1 MIALTV
7 KSRLCARRLGRPGK
21 AARSLQA
28 KRQLEYLRRL
38 ARERHKRV
46 MPAKERAER
55 LVYSRIYRK
64 AMRRLVVAHSSEFD
78 RYLKKEGLFTK
89 KGVEK

>member
-1 MIALTV
+1 MTV
-7 KSRLCARRLGRPGK
+7 KSKLCARRRGRMDK

-28 KRQLEYLRRL
+28 KRQLEYLRRR
-38 ARERHKRV
+38 ARERHKRAV
-46 MPAKERAER
+46 PAKERAER

-78 RYLKKEGLFTK
+78 RYLKEEGLFNK
-89 KGVEK
+89 EKPRAH